1 MSFNRCRKKPPKPC
15 VVSCES
21 IYNLLPKPCQVV
33 KKPPMYKSKYSALIR
48 QQAKNQK
55 KFAQRTFGRPSQP
68 VILPIKYVKK
78 VSKVPK
84 VMHQFKEMDTG
95 GKDGKTSPCKVL
107 EELTKKEIKQGCKP
121 GKKRETTRDLI
132 KKNEPKEIITKDEAP
147 LCQGDASKQEGEEK
161 DKELEKKKS
170 KKSKKKR
177 NFISENA
184 RAVIGA
190 KPNRPPSK
198 MVVFTRK
205 GDKLDFEGAGLD
217 MKFCRSEAFAKKPEY
232 LEKRRQQVEAARDE
246 YDEKISERMRAG
258 AMRKLSCEE
267 REEMLACLQ
276 ENREKLYQLYN
287 RLPILIHTSLMKN
300 KKIYLEKH
308 LSQLEHDIRLISA
321 HPEIYLANWC
331 MFYSSVCQSP
341 QVWVDMRL
349 KVVRYMRV

>member
-1 MSFNRCRKKPPKPC
+1 MSFSRCRKKPPKPC

-33 KKPPMYKSKYSALIR
+33 KKPPLYKSKFSTLVR

-55 KFAQRTFGRPSQP
+55 KFANRTFGRPSEP
-68 VILPIKYVKK
+68 LILPIKYQKK
-78 VSKVPK
+78 LSKLPK
-84 VMHQFKEMDTG
+84 VMHKFKEVDVTKS
-95 GKDGKTSPCKVL
+95 GKEEKESPCKVL
-107 EELTKKEIKQGCKP
+107 EELKKKEMKQGCKP
-121 GKKRETTRDLI
+121 GKKRESTRDLLRKGESKEI
-132 KKNEPKEIITKDEAP
+132 KKDDAP
-147 LCQGDASKQEGEEK
+147 LCQGDALEEANEEK
-161 DKELEKKKS
+161 NKEVEKTKS
-170 KKSKKKR
+170 KKTKKKK

-190 KPNRPPSK
+190 KPTRPLSK

-205 GDKLDFEGAGLD
+205 GDKLDFEGAGMD

-232 LEKRRQQVEAARDE
+232 LEKRRKQVEAARDE

-267 REEMLACLQ
+267 RAEMLACLQ

-321 HPEIYLANWC
+321 HPEIYLAN
-331 MFYSSVCQSP
+331 
-341 QVWVDMRL
+341 
-349 KVVRYMRV
+349 